1 MVLKTCAFS
10 SYLRHTLACHYGQ
23 YDLRLYTPSTR
34 QPVSSIAMPTV
45 YPVLMYVYVAPL
57 WHGSVLTTGTQP
69 GNPRTQ
75 PTSSSPASGGLW
87 WNTCP
92 LRRDVSYRQSQIT
105 TVRRRLPP
113 PPPPDRRNI
122 NIRFARSLDGVH
134 TSDVGRLCLCR
145 HTASIQSS
153 SSLALCVG
161 SIGAETGG
169 HVYPI
174 IWLGT
179 T

>member
-1 MVLKTCAFS
+1 MGKCNTTFDYSFHTPACQFYSYAYCFSCADVRLRGAVVARLS
-10 SYLRHTLACHYGQ
+10 PDDRHTA
-23 YDLRLYTPSTR
+23 R
-34 QPVSSIAMPTV
+34 QPAHSAHVQLASQQRVMMKHVPAASRRLIPTV
-45 YPVLMYVYVAPL
+45 TD
-57 WHGSVLTTGTQP
+57 H
-69 GNPRTQ
+69 NC
-75 PTSSSPASGGLW
+75 SPSAAAAS
-87 WNTCP
+87 P
-92 LRRDVSYRQSQIT
+92 H
-105 TVRRRLPP
+105 
-113 PPPPDRRNI
+113 PDRRNI
-122 NIRFARSLDGVH
+122 NIRFARSLDGAH

-145 HTASIQSS
+145 HTASNHSS

>member
-1 MVLKTCAFS
+1 MRVLIV
-10 SYLRHTLACHYGQ
+10 LIRHTLACHYGQ

-45 YPVLMYVYVAPL
+45 FPVLMYVYVAPL

-75 PTSSSPASGGLW
+75 PTQLASQRRVMMKHVPAAS
-87 WNTCP
+87 
-92 LRRDVSYRQSQIT
+92 
-105 TVRRRLPP
+105 RRLIPTVTDHNCSP
-113 PPPPDRRNI
+113 SAAAASPRPDRRNI
-122 NIRFARSLDGVH
+122 NIRFARSLDGAH

-145 HTASIQSS
+145 HTASNHSS